1 MFCKG
6 LRLHLQ
12 HDYCALCFRVRPG
25 KFNKVDRNDG
35 RIDSV
40 QAAHALKG
48 RNGLR
53 LLDLSRPGDPCPIG
67 QGCRMICLVNFMRS
81 IKFSKITMRECRSA
95 AALSWTRAARTG
107 RASSAV

>member
-67 QGCRMICLVNFMRS
+67 QGCKMICLVNFLRS
-81 IKFSKITMRECRSA
+81 IKILENNDA
-95 AALSWTRAARTG
+95 
-107 RASSAV
+107 